1 VNREDIME
9 KKEDNTVNVGKK
21 RSGHDME
28 LDDPAIHKKA
38 REIEVMVT
46 HNNKNEYAELP
57 GLLNNTCTETC

>member
-1 VNREDIME
+1 MWGR
-9 KKEDNTVNVGKK
+9 KKSGDN
-21 RSGHDME
+21 ME
-28 LDDPAIHKKA
+28 LDDPTIHKKA